1 MKKIKELYFKYEEII
16 NYLIFGV
23 LTTVVSVITY
33 YIFANFL
40 FQEKNDITVQISNV
54 LSWICAV
61 IFAYT
66 TNRKFVFKS
75 KSTGKDKLK
84 EIFNFF
90 IARVSSLVID
100 MAMMFV
106 LFSVMHID
114 DTISKIIVQFVVVIV
129 NYVFSKLFVF
139 KKENMVTD

>member
-1 MKKIKELYFKYEEII
+1 MIKELYFKYKEII

-23 LTTVVSVITY
+23 LTTIVSVITY
-33 YIFANFL
+33 VLFANLL
-40 FQEKNDITVQISNV
+40 FTEKTDITVQISNV

-90 IARVSSLVID
+90 IARVSSLIID